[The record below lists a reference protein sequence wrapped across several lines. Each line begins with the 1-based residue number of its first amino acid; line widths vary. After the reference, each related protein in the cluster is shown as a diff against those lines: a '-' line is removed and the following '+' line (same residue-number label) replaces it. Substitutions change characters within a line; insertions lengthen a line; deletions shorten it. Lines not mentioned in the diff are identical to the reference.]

1 MKPKPVVATELK
13 TRHCLKLAGAL
24 LFLIGAGWFL
34 FHSLRGEV
42 RKPDLK
48 PFASLGSYAAQET
61 AKLLGGAAK
70 VMVIYDSIPAGTAGA
85 GKPMGRQAT
94 EVESFKAKL
103 GSAGRFSFAPDWKLP
118 RPAMAISTVW
128 PKGEF
133 ERLLSQHSSETAL
146 VIFCDPPALNMT
158 DKAMLKARS
167 GRLILVGALMPTAQG
182 LVREG
187 VVHLAVATRVP
198 PPPSEKAS
206 ESPDE
211 WVARVFAR
219 LTSETSHAP

>member
-1 MKPKPVVATELK
+1 MKPKPVVETEEK
-13 TRHCLKLAGAL
+13 TRHYLKLVGAL

-34 FHSLRGEV
+34 FRSLRGEV
-42 RKPDLK
+42 REPNLK
-48 PFASLGSYAAQET
+48 PFASLGSYAALET
-61 AKLLGGAAK
+61 AKLLGRAAK
-70 VMVIYDSIPAGTAGA
+70 ILVIYDSNPVGMAGA
-85 GKPMGRQAT
+85 GKPLGRQAI

-103 GSAGRFSFAPDWKLP
+103 GSSGRFSFAPDWKLP
-118 RPAMAISTVW
+118 RPAMAVSTVW

-133 ERLLSQHSSETAL
+133 ERLLSQQSAETAL

-158 DKAMLKARS
+158 DKARLKARS

-198 PPPSEKAS
+198 PRPSEKAS

-219 LTSETSHAP
+219 LTPETSRAP